1 MPVSRVT
8 TELQKLKAGIN
19 QFNLAH
25 ELDLLTSRKSVGEEG
40 NFICTGYDEKV
51 SSGLVARILP
61 WECDLPVSGP
71 FLPAA
76 LYCFR
81 QNRSRPIVRGT
92 FLRINTKRLL
102 YLFQNSLLREVENA
116 KKQLEAMQHDKVRQS
131 LGCLEI
137 CQELN

>member
-1 MPVSRVT
+1 MKLVPVSRVT
-8 TELQKLKAGIN
+8 TEPQKLKAGIN

-81 QNRSRPIVRGT
+81 QNRSLPIVRGT
-92 FLRINTKRLL
+92 FLRINTKRL
-102 YLFQNSLLREVENA
+102 FISFSEFPPTR
-116 KKQLEAMQHDKVRQS
+116 S
-131 LGCLEI
+131 
-137 CQELN
+137 